1 MHTGKNYSG
10 YALTY
15 MGYDYLALKVFIKR
29 GYIRKVLCK
38 IGTGKESD
46 IYICEA
52 GKGPDEV
59 ERQKNANKQK
69 LRESRG
75 EEADPEVKKP
85 EDAEESNFTK
95 EGYQPG
101 DSVVIKFARLGRTSF
116 RSIKNNRD
124 YLKGRHASWLY
135 MSRIASLKEFAFMKA
150 LHKHG
155 FPTPI
160 PLEANRHGICMNLIR
175 AYPMGQVKGLT
186 SAEKT
191 YHDCIA

>member
-29 GYIRKVLCK
+29 GYIRKILCV

-69 LRESRG
+69 MKG
-75 EEADPEVKKP
+75 EEEKP
-85 EDAEESNFTK
+85 
-95 EGYQPG
+95 
-101 DSVVIKFARLGRTSF
+101 
-116 RSIKNNRD
+116 
-124 YLKGRHASWLY
+124 
-135 MSRIASLKEFAFMKA
+135 MK
-150 LHKHG
+150 
-155 FPTPI
+155 
-160 PLEANRHGICMNLIR
+160 
-175 AYPMGQVKGLT
+175 
-186 SAEKT
+186 EKT
-191 YHDCIA
+191 PEEENNYTKYGY